1 MFRHIFTN
9 RLKCILRD
17 RTLIFWTFVYPLIL
31 ALFFSLAFSN
41 LASNDSFRAF
51 PIAVVDNEAY
61 RSDKAFRAAL
71 QSVSDGNAAAET
83 MLFHITT
90 PATEE
95 EAAESLRRGEIR
107 GYILL
112 YPGMQVVVKDK
123 GIEQTILKSFVDHYL
138 QVASATKTILA
149 ADPARARVLVY
160 PGHRDYLEEK
170 SPGNRPTDSSLINFY
185 ALISMSVLFG
195 GFFGKKELDDI
206 QADLSAKG
214 ARVSLAPVPKL
225 KFFAS
230 SLCAALLIQFLSL
243 AVLVMF
249 LALVLRV
256 DFGGQMQ
263 YVLLMCFVGSLMG
276 ISYGALLGLF
286 FKKGKGDAVLIIVSL
301 LLSSAAGLQAPG
313 LKYMIQRS
321 VPVLAYLNPANL
333 VTDGFYSLYYYTT
346 HTRYFLNIGLL
357 GAFTVLFF
365 VVVVLVARRQRYASI
380 WSLFQSHKKA
390 LADPSHLFFG
400 VRHHLAHHYG
410 RHFRPDKQRF
420 YRREK

>member
-1 MFRHIFTN
+1 MFRHIFIN

-41 LASNDSFRAF
+41 LASNDSFRTF

-61 RSDKAFRAAL
+61 RSDKAFQAAL
-71 QSVSDGNAAAET
+71 QSVSDENAAAET
-83 MLFHITT
+83 KLFHITT

-112 YPGMQVVVKDK
+112 DPGTHVVVRDE
-123 GIEQTILKSFVDHYL
+123 GIQQTILKSFVDNYL
-138 QVASATKTILA
+138 QVASAYQTILA
-149 ADPARARVLVY
+149 ADPARAQAIVY
-160 PGHRDYLEEK
+160 PGHRDYLEEI
-170 SPGNRPTDSSLINFY
+170 SPSDRPADSSLINFY
-185 ALISMSVLFG
+185 ALIAMSVLFG

-230 SLCAALLIQFLSL
+230 SMCAALLMQFLSL
-243 AVLVMF
+243 TVLAMF

-256 DFGGQMQ
+256 NFGGQMG
-263 YVLLMCFVGSLMG
+263 YVLLMCFVGSMMG
-276 ISYGALLGLF
+276 ISYGALVGLF
-286 FKKGKGDAVLIIVSL
+286 FKKGKGDAALIIFSL

-313 LKYMIQRS
+313 LKYIIQRN
-321 VPVLAYLNPANL
+321 VPALAYLNPANL
-333 VTDGFYSLYYYTT
+333 VTDGLYSLYYYTT
-346 HTRYFLNIGLL
+346 HARYFLNISLL

-365 VVVVLVARRQRYASI
+365 VVVVLIAWRQKYASI
-380 WSLFQSHKKA
+380 
-390 LADPSHLFFG
+390 
-400 VRHHLAHHYG
+400 
-410 RHFRPDKQRF
+410 
-420 YRREK
+420 